1 MRLGRPTIRLILG
14 LAFCA
19 VRPLSAAE
27 WRAEALVC
35 NYDFKEGWVMAPAA
49 GFAAGWKWLSIG
61 ADASVGAFTPADS
74 PGDYRNFTRVSL
86 IPMLRLPIGRFFVQS
101 GCGFTSLYERRQNW
115 TGGESYRFESSE
127 LFHGELRG
135 EAGFSVPFLDV
146 HSLILKGGVSSSG
159 KNARFFYAGMGLG
172 LHPSRTRRPS
182 AVDAPPP
189 SGERVSQAARSG
201 VRSAVVVGGNDDVS
215 MRFNTAIESALI
227 RSGIDVVSWDKL
239 ITSVDDRL
247 RSEAKAANPKTFFNR
262 LFTDSLSV
270 SRLAFLAASIQPLDA
285 VIETGVQ
292 YAIRTYGE
300 EPVIHSSRVRLI
312 VPETGAVVWSA
323 SFDSPDPSFER
334 HTETVIRGLMNAL
347 PRIRESGP

>member
-1 MRLGRPTIRLILG
+1 MRHGRPSVLRFLALLVPMAG
-14 LAFCA
+14 L
-19 VRPLSAAE
+19 VSAAE

-35 NYDFKEGWVMAPAA
+35 NYDLKEGWVMAPAA
-49 GFAAGWKWLSIG
+49 GIAAGWKWLSIG
-61 ADASVGAFTPADS
+61 ADASVGAFTPANL
-74 PGDYRNFTRVSL
+74 PGDYRHFTRASL
-86 IPMLRLPIGRFFVQS
+86 IPMLRLPISRFFIQS
-101 GCGFTSLYERRQNW
+101 GCGFSAATERRQIW

-127 LFHGELRG
+127 LFRGEFRG
-135 EAGFSVPFLDV
+135 EAGISVPFLDV

-172 LHPSRTRRPS
+172 LSPTRTRRPS
-182 AVDAPPP
+182 AGDAPSP
-189 SGERVSQAARSG
+189 SVERLSQAARSG

-227 RSGIDVVSWDKL
+227 RNGIDVISWDQLKA
-239 ITSVDDRL
+239 SVDDRL
-247 RSEAKAANPKTFFNR
+247 RSEAKAANPKTFINR

-270 SRLAFLAASIQPLDA
+270 AQLAFLAASTQPLDA

-300 EPVIHSSRVRLI
+300 EPVIHSSRIRLI

-323 SFDSPDPSFER
+323 TFDSPDPSFD
-334 HTETVIRGLMNAL
+334 HHAETVIRGLMNAL
-347 PRIRESGP
+347 PRVRKAGP